1 MVVRLT
7 RFSVSPE
14 KAQDATNI
22 YHREV
27 APEVKKQKGNSNV
40 MLLEP
45 TDGSN
50 EFVSITG
57 WENKAD
63 AEAYESSGKYKELV
77 GKIEGLIGQPDLKTY
92 NTQ

>member
-7 RFSVSPE
+7 HFNVSADQSEEVKKIYNQEVVPE
-14 KAQDATNI
+14 L
-22 YHREV
+22 
-27 APEVKKQKGNSNV
+27 KKQKGHVNV

-45 TDGSN
+45 VDST
-50 EFVSITG
+50 EFISLTA

-77 GKIEGLIGQPDLKTY
+77 GKIKGLIGKPVLKVYT
-92 NTQ
+92 TS